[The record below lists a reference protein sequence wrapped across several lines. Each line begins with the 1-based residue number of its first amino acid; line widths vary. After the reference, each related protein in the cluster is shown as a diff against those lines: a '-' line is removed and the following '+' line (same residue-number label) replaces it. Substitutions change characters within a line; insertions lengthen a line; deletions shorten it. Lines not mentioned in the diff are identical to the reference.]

1 MKDAVTQGIPLSE
14 GTRRLISKNLVRIAA
29 IEALL
34 SFGGCSI
41 RDLKLHVQDASL
53 STETPQVAK
62 PAAAVLVK

>member
-1 MKDAVTQGIPLSE
+1 MINPETQGIPLSE
-14 GTRRLISKNLVRIAA
+14 STHRLITKNLIRIAA

-41 RDLKLHVQDASL
+41 RDLKLHVQDAQL
-53 STETPQVAK
+53 SPDIAPVTK